1 MCVLLLRRCVLY
13 TFFFFNDTATTE
25 IYTLSLHDALPISR
39 PSPSPQTSETASCTA
54 AVPSA
59 AVRSS
64 PNRKSAGAAPAT
76 TAPEQSTDAP
86 HPHTA
91 SQIAATSLSECRPP
105 SPGSAATDDRSARAS
120 PAIHN

>member
-1 MCVLLLRRCVLY
+1 RGS
-13 TFFFFNDTATTE
+13 T
-25 IYTLSLHDALPISR
+25 PPR

-76 TAPEQSTDAP
+76 AAPEQSTDAP

-105 SPGSAATDDRSARAS
+105 SPGSAATDERDVAAICEAVCGCGAS
-120 PAIHN
+120 VDCS